1 MGALTGSAAGV
12 KARGCARPLRG
23 VLILTGGECSSRSAD
38 VMVSPGRLRPSS
50 GSAQ

>member
-23 VLILTGGECSSRSAD
+23 VLIAVGALATRRMSWSLQA
-38 VMVSPGRLRPSS
+38 
-50 GSAQ
+50 GSVRRVAQA